1 MDREAGF
8 SGFVARASLPC
19 RNDAVIQVDKFTLAN
34 SLMKIWPMG
43 RLLLDG
49 TNCLKYDVVT

>member
-34 SLMKIWPMG
+34 SLMKI
-43 RLLLDG
+43 
-49 TNCLKYDVVT
+49 